1 MKTKNCILIF
11 TRNLKLGKVK
21 TRLAKTIGD
30 EKALEIYQFLVQKTK
45 EISDQVQVKKR
56 VYYDQSIPE
65 NDFWNSE
72 DYQKFLQKGTDLGSR
87 MYQAFLQTFQSDF
100 EKVIII
106 GSDLYDLT
114 PKIISEAFQ
123 ELDKSDVVIGPAEDG
138 GYYLL
143 GMKVLHPP
151 IFKNKNWGTDSV
163 RKETLADL
171 KEKKVFL
178 LEELND
184 VDIFEDIQDHP
195 AFQHFLK
202 DL

>member
-1 MKTKNCILIF
+1 MNTKNCILIF

-45 EISDQVQVKKR
+45 QISDQVQVKKR
-56 VYYDQSIPE
+56 VYYDQSITE

-87 MYQAFLQTFQSDF
+87 MYQAFLQAFQSDF

-143 GMKVLHPP
+143 GMKVLHPL

>member
-87 MYQAFLQTFQSDF
+87 MYQAFLQAFQSDF

-123 ELDKSDVVIGPAEDG
+123 ELDKNDVVIGPAEDG

-195 AFQHFLK
+195 AFQYFLK

>member
-72 DYQKFLQKGTDLGSR
+72 DYQKFLQ
-87 MYQAFLQTFQSDF
+87 
-100 EKVIII
+100 
-106 GSDLYDLT
+106 
-114 PKIISEAFQ
+114 
-123 ELDKSDVVIGPAEDG
+123 
-138 GYYLL
+138 
-143 GMKVLHPP
+143 LH
-151 IFKNKNWGTDSV
+151 
-163 RKETLADL
+163 KE
-171 KEKKVFL
+171 
-178 LEELND
+178 
-184 VDIFEDIQDHP
+184 Q
-195 AFQHFLK
+195 
-202 DL
+202 

>member
-1 MKTKNCILIF
+1 MNTKNCILIF

-45 EISDQVQVKKR
+45 QISDQVQVKKR
-56 VYYDQSIPE
+56 VYYDQSITE

-87 MYQAFLQTFQSDF
+87 MYQAFLQAFQSDF

-123 ELDKSDVVIGPAEDG
+123 ELDKNDVVIGPAEDG

>member
-123 ELDKSDVVIGPAEDG
+123 ELDKNDVVIGPAEDG

>member
-45 EISDQVQVKKR
+45 QISDQVQVKKR

-123 ELDKSDVVIGPAEDG
+123 ELDKNDVVIGPAEDG

>member
-87 MYQAFLQTFQSDF
+87 MYQAFLQAFQSDF

>member
-87 MYQAFLQTFQSDF
+87 MYQAFLQAFQSDF

-123 ELDKSDVVIGPAEDG
+123 ELDKNDVVIGPAEDG

-195 AFQHFLK
+195 AFKHFLK

>member
-56 VYYDQSIPE
+56 VYYDQSIPD

-123 ELDKSDVVIGPAEDG
+123 ELDKNDVVIGPAEDG

>member
-45 EISDQVQVKKR
+45 QISDQVQVKKR

-87 MYQAFLQTFQSDF
+87 MYQAFLQAFQSDF

>member
-87 MYQAFLQTFQSDF
+87 MYQAFLQAFQSDF

-195 AFQHFLK
+195 AFQYFLK

>member
-123 ELDKSDVVIGPAEDG
+123 ELDKNDVVIGPAEDG

-163 RKETLADL
+163 RKDTLADL

-195 AFQHFLK
+195 AFQYFLK

>member
-87 MYQAFLQTFQSDF
+87 MYQAFLQAFQSDF

-178 LEELND
+178 LEGLND

-195 AFQHFLK
+195 AFQYFLK

>member
-123 ELDKSDVVIGPAEDG
+123 ELDKNDVVIGPAEDG

-195 AFQHFLK
+195 AFQYFLK

>member
-87 MYQAFLQTFQSDF
+87 MYQAFLQAFQSDF

-123 ELDKSDVVIGPAEDG
+123 ELDKNDVVIGPAEDG

>member
-1 MKTKNCILIF
+1 MNTKNCILIF

-45 EISDQVQVKKR
+45 QISDQVQVKKR
-56 VYYDQSIPE
+56 VYYDQSITE

-87 MYQAFLQTFQSDF
+87 MYQAFLQAFQSDF

>member
-87 MYQAFLQTFQSDF
+87 MYHAFLQAFQSDF

-123 ELDKSDVVIGPAEDG
+123 ELDKNDVVIGPAEDG

>member
-1 MKTKNCILIF
+1 MNTKNCILIF

-56 VYYDQSIPE
+56 VYYDQSITE

-87 MYQAFLQTFQSDF
+87 MYQAFLQAFQSDF